1 MQTVMTFTLSQLIA
15 GFVAVC
21 GGFTCVVV
29 AISHGAKIVKA
40 AKAPE
45 AKQNER
51 ITTLENRCNRFD
63 EFFGK
68 DKRRLDHI
76 EDGNRV
82 TQRAILALLRHGI
95 DGNDIDALKSA
106 ETELHDFL
114 LKQ

>member
-1 MQTVMTFTLSQLIA
+1 MTFTLPELIA
-15 GFVAVC
+15 GFLAVC
-21 GGFTCVVV
+21 GGFSCIVV
-29 AISHGAKIVKA
+29 AFTNAAKMVKA

-45 AKQNER
+45 TRQNER
-51 ITTLENRCNRFD
+51 ITTLESRCDRFD
-63 EFFGK
+63 ELLGN

-95 DGNDIDALKSA
+95 DGNDVDALKAA